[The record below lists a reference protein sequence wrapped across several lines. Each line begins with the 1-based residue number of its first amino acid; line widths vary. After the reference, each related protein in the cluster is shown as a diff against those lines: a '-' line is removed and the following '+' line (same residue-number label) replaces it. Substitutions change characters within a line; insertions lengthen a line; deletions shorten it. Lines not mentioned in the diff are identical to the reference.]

1 MLGRGVRRTVC
12 TKALKFNRRVEI
24 QGAACER
31 IDGDMGIGNGEGE
44 GGRGE
49 DGKIYYRV
57 N

>member
-1 MLGRGVRRTVC
+1 MLGRGERRTVC

-24 QGAACER
+24 QGAARER
-31 IDGDMGIGNGEGE
+31 IDGDMGIGNGTGRR
-44 GGRGE
+44 GGRG